1 MSSTTTVDTSLILDG
16 KHVSQQ
22 HLARLKEQLAALP
35 AEVPKP
41 KLVVVLVGD
50 DPASQV
56 YVRRKTKV
64 AHEIGMASELITL
77 AKNTEQQTLLNT
89 IERLN
94 ADSTVHGILVQL
106 PLPKHIDTQ
115 AVLHAVSPS
124 KDVDGFHPFN
134 LGRLLAGENDQHM
147 ALPCTP
153 AGMISILKHYNIPIS
168 GKHAVVI
175 GRSTIVG
182 KPIAQLLLQANA
194 TVTLC
199 HSRTENLASHTQSA
213 DILIAAVGIPNMVTA
228 DMVKPGATVLDV
240 GINRLDNGKLTGDV
254 DYDNV
259 QPIAGAITPVPGGV
273 GPMTIATLME
283 NTYKLYLTA
292 NK

>member
-1 MSSTTTVDTSLILDG
+1 MSTPTTVNTGTVLDG
-16 KHVSQQ
+16 KLVSQQ

-35 AEVPKP
+35 ANASKP

-56 YVRRKTKV
+56 YVGRKTKV
-64 AHEIGMASELITL
+64 AEEIGMASELISL
-77 AKNTEQQTLLNT
+77 PENTEQHTLLDT
-89 IERLN
+89 IHRLN
-94 ADSTVHGILVQL
+94 TDSSVHGILVQL
-106 PLPKHIDTQ
+106 PLPKHINTQ
-115 AVLHAVSPS
+115 AVLHAVEPT
-124 KDVDGFHPFN
+124 KDVDCFHPFN
-134 LGRLLAGENDQHM
+134 LGRLLAGENDDHM

-153 AGMISILKHYNIPIS
+153 AGMMSILKHYNIPIS

-199 HSRTENLASHTQSA
+199 HSRTEELAKHTQSA

-228 DMVKPGATVLDV
+228 DMVKPGAVVLDV
-240 GINRLDNGKLTGDV
+240 GINRLETGKLTGDV
-254 DYDNV
+254 DYRSV
-259 QPIAGAITPVPGGV
+259 QPVAGAITPVPGGV